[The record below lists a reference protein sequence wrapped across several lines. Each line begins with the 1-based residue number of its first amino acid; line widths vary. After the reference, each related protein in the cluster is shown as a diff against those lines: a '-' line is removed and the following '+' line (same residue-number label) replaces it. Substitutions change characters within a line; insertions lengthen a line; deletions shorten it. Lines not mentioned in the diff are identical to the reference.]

1 MNSADRSMEGV
12 VINKQ
17 SLVQNMAHAGSPSG
31 LSSWQVERR
40 VEMSFKR
47 GSPRVN
53 KAGGL
58 VLPPFSTF
66 PSTLGKT
73 KHRAVI
79 SR

>member
-1 MNSADRSMEGV
+1 MEGV

-53 KAGGL
+53 KAGWTRFASFFN
-58 VLPPFSTF
+58 LPLDPW
-66 PSTLGKT
+66 KN
-73 KHRAVI
+73 
-79 SR
+79 